1 MQFLYIYAAFEDVCA
16 FCLLSFPTFFI
27 SSVTLKQKPKKP
39 HICFPSL
46 RLRLAS
52 SQHLYESKLSTGPG

>member
-1 MQFLYIYAAFEDVCA
+1 MQILR
-16 FCLLSFPTFFI
+16 TFALFVFYF
-27 SSVTLKQKPKKP
+27 SVTWKQKPKKP
-39 HICFPSL
+39 RICFLSL

>member
-1 MQFLYIYAAFEDVCA
+1 MQFLYIYAGFEDVYG
-16 FCLLSFPTFFI
+16 FCLLFFI

-39 HICFPSL
+39 RICFLSL

-52 SQHLYESKLSTGPG
+52 SQHLYESKLSTGPS